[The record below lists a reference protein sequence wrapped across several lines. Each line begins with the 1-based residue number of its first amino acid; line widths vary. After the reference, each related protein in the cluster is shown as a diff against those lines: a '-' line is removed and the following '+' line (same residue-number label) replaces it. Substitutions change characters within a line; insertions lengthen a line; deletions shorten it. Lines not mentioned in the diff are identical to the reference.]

1 MSSQRLSAHLVS
13 RGPSIMRH
21 CILTWTA
28 PAPITALL
36 PFSPSPPTETPPI
49 SASPLFSAADGSA
62 PSATGGTGGGG
73 ASGIAAVGK
82 LGSSSIS
89 NGLPAAAAVLA
100 WVAGGKAVLGGG
112 AAIALWSLSSHKYF
126 ANEPICR
133 SWMEVHHEEKSG
145 FLLLAG
151 GWNGWKVKNS
161 LPVPWFDLS
170 PHMTC
175 TITKN
180 HSILFCS
187 LLIYYLAS

>member
-112 AAIALWSLSSHKYF
+112 AAIALVSFVL
-126 ANEPICR
+126 NEP
-133 SWMEVHHEEKSG
+133 ELAPQLAHAQ
-145 FLLLAG
+145 LAG
-151 GWNGWKVKNS
+151 ARKAHPGFFLVRASERAPSEAHVNIPTIQFNS
-161 LPVPWFDLS
+161 IMLY
-170 PHMTC
+170 
-175 TITKN
+175 KK
-180 HSILFCS
+180 HSILLFCS
-187 LLIYYLAS
+187 